1 MKSKLCERKKGRK
14 ERKEREERRVK
25 KGKKGRKEK
34 TLPKLIFR
42 ELKAE

>member
-1 MKSKLCERKKGRK
+1 MKSKLCERKKGRN

-34 TLPKLIFR
+34 TLPNLIFR

>member
-1 MKSKLCERKKGRK
+1 MKSKLCERKKGRN

-42 ELKAE
+42 ESKAE

>member
-1 MKSKLCERKKGRK
+1 MKSKLCERKKGRN

>member
-34 TLPKLIFR
+34 TLPNLIFR

>member
-42 ELKAE
+42 ESKAE